1 MNAPP
6 PPVPAPPADVRQRA
20 AALRPSAS
28 CIVQAPAGSGKTRLL
43 VSRFMKLLARANRP
57 EQILAITFT
66 RKAAAEMRL
75 RVLAALADADSREGA
90 AVRARDE
97 ERGWQ
102 LADNPSRLKIQT
114 IDSFAVSLTRQMPL
128 ASGFDRRATLI
139 ENAEP
144 LYFQAADR
152 LLRRLGAEDPLAEEI
167 ARFIALVDNNA
178 DKARRLIARMLARRD
193 HWLDEATGLVEAHRQ
208 TPEAVPEM
216 LAEGRKR
223 LTASVSG
230 ALHDRLP
237 AAVRR
242 ELAWLVKFAGHPGQ
256 DGAAFWRKAGTVLT
270 TQGGRF
276 RKQLTK
282 REGFAPDRKEEKQ
295 RAQALIETLA
305 ELGLEEPMAALRI
318 LPDEQCAP
326 EQIEDLMAICASLS
340 LAVIDLSSEMREQGV
355 ADFTELTLA
364 ARLALRSG
372 NHPTELALS
381 LDYRIRHLLVDEF
394 QDTSIA
400 QFQLLELLV
409 QGWSGESGV
418 SLFLVG
424 DPMQSIYRFRDADV
438 GLFYRAE
445 RRGLDQTPLEPLR
458 LAANFRSAPELVR
471 WFNDTFA
478 PIMGRHAAPIA
489 GKVPYNPSEAQ
500 ARTSG
505 AAEVRLFETEADE
518 ILALAERIGQILA
531 KESRASIALL
541 ARSRTHLP
549 RLLDELRR
557 RGIPWQ
563 ATDIDALADT
573 PAVTDLLSLAAALAD
588 SEDRLAWHSLF
599 RSPWV
604 GLDLKD
610 LEIAAQPPAWGI
622 APLRALLDQ
631 LSPAGQVRMAKLL
644 DALEEWLPKLHERP
658 PRTLLESIWIQ
669 CGGPAAYGGE
679 EAIDQAERFFDL
691 VDQLGADGL
700 DPELLRQGA
709 ADLFAAAS
717 ADAQLQIL
725 TIHKAKG
732 LEFDHVLLPFLHRRP
747 RTSDQPL
754 LRWRLHEGR
763 LLMAARET
771 GDLYDWL
778 GKEDQ
783 QREEHELQRLLY
795 VGCTRARRTLLL
807 TAVRPAPDKT
817 PERRSLLRLLWPKAQ
832 HLTATASAERADRQ
846 VQPMD
851 PPKLLRLPEDFR
863 WRPPPIAALPLEPV
877 PAQAP
882 TKAQDPIASRR
893 EVALGNLI
901 HAALCDLGQ
910 AELPENAASWIAAQ
924 GHLWRWRLAE
934 SGLDDADAQVCLAE
948 AERQIAAVL
957 QDATGRW
964 LLKARPG
971 AASEF
976 AATGLLDGALQSVR
990 FDRTFEDDGIRWIID
1005 FKTGPAADEQAVQEA
1020 VARHRP
1026 QLERYRRLGEGL
1038 YGKPVQMA
1046 LYLTAAPRFVQLGL
1060 E

>member
-6 PPVPAPPADVRQRA
+6 PPAPEPPVDAGQRA
-20 AALRPSAS
+20 AALRPDAS
-28 CIVQAPAGSGKTRLL
+28 CIVQAPAGSGKTKLL
-43 VSRFMKLLARANRP
+43 VSRFIKLLAQADRP

-75 RVLAALADADSREGA
+75 RVLAALADADSPEGA
-90 AVRARDE
+90 AARSRDE

-128 ASGFDRRATLI
+128 ASGFDRRATLL

-152 LLRRLGAEDPLAEEI
+152 LFRRLGAADPLAEEI
-167 ARFIALVDNNA
+167 ARFIALIDNNA
-178 DKARRLIARMLARRD
+178 DQARRLIARMLARRD
-193 HWLDEATGLVEAHRQ
+193 HWLDEVTGLVEAHRHS
-208 TPEAVPEM
+208 PDAVPEM

-223 LTASVSG
+223 LLASVSG
-230 ALHDRLP
+230 ALRDQLP

-242 ELAWLVKFAGHPGQ
+242 ELAWLVEFAGRSER
-256 DGAAFWRKAGTVLT
+256 DGAASWRRAGTVLT
-270 TQGGRF
+270 TQAGRF
-276 RKQLTK
+276 RKQLRK
-282 REGFAPDRKEEKQ
+282 SEGFAPGCQEEKL
-295 RAQALIETLA
+295 RALALIETLA
-305 ELGLEEPMAALRI
+305 ELGLEASIAALRI

-326 EQIEDLMAICASLS
+326 EQVEDLMAICASLS
-340 LAVIDLSSEMREQGV
+340 LAVIDLSSEMRERSV

-364 ARLALRSG
+364 ARRALRSE

-409 QGWSGESGV
+409 EGWSGESGV

-458 LAANFRSAPELVR
+458 LAANFRSAPELVD

-478 PIMGRHAAPIA
+478 PMMGRHAEPIA

-500 ARTSG
+500 AQTSG
-505 AAEVRLFETEADE
+505 AAQVRLFETEADE
-518 ILALAERIGQILA
+518 TLALAERIVQTLA
-531 KESRASIALL
+531 KESQASIALL
-541 ARSRTHLP
+541 VRSRTHLP
-549 RLLDELRR
+549 RLLDELRHR
-557 RGIPWQ
+557 DIPWQ

-573 PAVTDLLSLAAALAD
+573 PAVTDLLSLATALAD
-588 SEDRLAWHSLF
+588 PEDRLAWPSLF

-610 LEIAAQPPAWGI
+610 LEIAAQPSVWGI
-622 APLRALLDQ
+622 APLRALLGR

-691 VDQLGADGL
+691 VNQLGADGL

-709 ADLFAAAS
+709 ANLFAATS

-747 RTSDQPL
+747 RVSDRPL
-754 LRWRLHEGR
+754 LRWRLHEDR

-771 GDLYDWL
+771 EDLYDWL
-778 GKEDQ
+778 GREDQ
-783 QREEHELQRLLY
+783 QREEYELQRLLY

-807 TAVRPAPDKT
+807 TATRPMPDKL

-832 HLTATASAERADRQ
+832 HLIATAGAERTGRQ
-846 VQPMD
+846 VQPTA

-863 WRPPPIAALPLEPV
+863 WHPPPIEALPLAPV
-877 PAQAP
+877 PAQTP
-882 TKAQDPIASRR
+882 TQAQDLIASRR

-901 HAALCDLGQ
+901 HEALCDLGQ
-910 AELPENAASWIAAQ
+910 AELPENAASWISAQ
-924 GHLWRWRLAE
+924 GRLWRWRLAE
-934 SGLDDADAQVCLAE
+934 AGLDDADVELCLAE
-948 AERQIAAVL
+948 AGRQIAAVL
-957 QDATGRW
+957 QDAAGRW
-964 LLKARPG
+964 LLKPRPG

-976 AATGLLDGALQSVR
+976 SVTGLLDGALHSVR

-1005 FKTGPAADEQAVQEA
+1005 WKTGPATGEQAVQEA
-1020 VARHRP
+1020 VARYRP

-1046 LYLTAAPRFVQLGL
+1046 LYLTAAPRFVQLKP